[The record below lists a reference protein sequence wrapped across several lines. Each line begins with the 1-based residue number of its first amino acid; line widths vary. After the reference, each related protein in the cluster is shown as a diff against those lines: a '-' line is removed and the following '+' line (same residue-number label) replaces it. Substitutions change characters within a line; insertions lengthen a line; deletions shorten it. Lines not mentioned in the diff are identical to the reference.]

1 MLLSRIVIPK
11 GLMRTLFVAAVCVLE
26 FNAVETSHA
35 ATNWVS
41 TTGSDTSGNGSSS
54 LPYATIQKA
63 VNVSVGADLVI
74 VRPGTYSGVGNRA
87 INLGGKSITVTSLDG
102 PDATILDLGRTQGF
116 LAHSTETLNTIIN
129 GFTVRNG
136 YVSSSEDWRGD
147 GIVSI
152 LGNAVLTVKNCV
164 FVGNET
170 YAGYVTTSTGIIVKR
185 DAATNTPFI
194 DNCLFYSNKIG
205 GGGWTSVG
213 GGQSFIIG
221 GCGGGGAG
229 LVANVSRSTIAN
241 NTLYSSTSDLW
252 GSYGGGIRIALTG
265 NELKGNLI
273 WGNSETHFPNGWAG
287 FPTSGAQT
295 WANGTSSA
303 SYTLSFKGISGN
315 QITNTILTNTPSFVS
330 TNTGN
335 FSLATGSPG
344 IDAGDPTS
352 PLDPDGTRADT
363 GYRSDRFVSPTSV
376 LGLVPVITNQPA

>member
-1 MLLSRIVIPK
+1 
-11 GLMRTLFVAAVCVLE
+11 MRALFMAEVCVLE
-26 FNAVETSHA
+26 FIPLETSQA

-41 TTGSDTSGNGSSS
+41 TTGNDTSGNGSSS

-185 DAATNTPFI
+185 DAATN
-194 DNCLFYSNKIG
+194 
-205 GGGWTSVG
+205 
-213 GGQSFIIG
+213 
-221 GCGGGGAG
+221 
-229 LVANVSRSTIAN
+229 
-241 NTLYSSTSDLW
+241 
-252 GSYGGGIRIALTG
+252 
-265 NELKGNLI
+265 NE
-273 WGNSETHFPNGWAG
+273 
-287 FPTSGAQT
+287 
-295 WANGTSSA
+295 
-303 SYTLSFKGISGN
+303 
-315 QITNTILTNTPSFVS
+315 
-330 TNTGN
+330 
-335 FSLATGSPG
+335 
-344 IDAGDPTS
+344 
-352 PLDPDGTRADT
+352 
-363 GYRSDRFVSPTSV
+363 
-376 LGLVPVITNQPA
+376 